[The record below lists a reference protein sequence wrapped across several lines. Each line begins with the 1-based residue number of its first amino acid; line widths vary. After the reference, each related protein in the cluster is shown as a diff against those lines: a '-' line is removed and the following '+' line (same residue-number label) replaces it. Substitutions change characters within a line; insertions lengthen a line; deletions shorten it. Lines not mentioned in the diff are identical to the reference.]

1 MKKSILISFLVVAT
15 MFTSCRITYT
25 PKNKKQTNETT
36 EVMNP
41 SENNGNSS
49 SSSFVQPKEPLL
61 GKWQLDYL
69 SPTSG
74 KDISHFKIQKP
85 YLNFVSNE
93 KVAGNNGCNNIAGEY
108 KADERK
114 ISFQT
119 DKFGSTRMFC
129 EGVDEK
135 AFINTLASV
144 NRYAVMDDGL
154 KLIMSTDDVVML
166 SFTKVNEP
174 KDLPTR

>member
-1 MKKSILISFLVVAT
+1 MKKSIFISLLTIGTIV
-15 MFTSCRITYT
+15 MSCESSKSTT
-25 PKNKKQTNETT
+25 QSKETETT
-36 EVMNP
+36 VNV
-41 SENNGNSS
+41 SESSNNSS
-49 SSSFVQPKEPLL
+49 LVQPKEPLL
-61 GKWQLDYL
+61 GKWQLEYI

-74 KDISHFKIQKP
+74 KDISHYKIQKP
-85 YLNFVSNE
+85 YLNFVSND
-93 KVAGNNGCNNIAGEY
+93 KVAGNNGCNNIAGDY
-108 KADERK
+108 QADERK

-144 NRYAVMDDGL
+144 NRYAVMEDGL
-154 KLIMSTDDVVML
+154 KLVMSTDDVIML